1 MLSIF
6 SYSLV
11 ICMSSLK
18 KGLFRSSAHF
28 FHWVIIFFL
37 ILSFMTCLHILEIN
51 TLPVVLFA
59 NIFPLFCGL
68 SFSVIYAVWC
78 RELSWVVCDD
88 LNGWDRFV
96 GRREVQE
103 GGDICIHIV
112 DSLCCTPEIDTI
124 L

>member
-1 MLSIF
+1 MCF
-6 SYSLV
+6 SAFC
-11 ICMSSLK
+11 ISSLRK
-18 KGLFRSSAHF
+18 CLFRSAHF
-28 FHWVIIFFL
+28 LIGLFGFFYIKLMSFLYILVI
-37 ILSFMTCLHILEIN
+37 N
-51 TLPVVLFA
+51 PLPVVLFA

-68 SFSVIYAVWC
+68 SFNVIYAVWC